1 MCGRARSAL
10 GGVVN
15 RDGLSLEENN
25 FAFQGRLTCG
35 EEVQIRTEDGSR
47 GDLVWLID
55 FEQPDRNDWLVVIQ
69 LTIVNGKYNR
79 LPDLVVFVNGLPL
92 AVIEL
97 KNPKDVNATIKSAWN
112 QLQTYKSQISVI
124 FDTNEL
130 LVISDGTEVK
140 VGSLTAGFEK
150 ARGDRAIKLRSGS
163 MSEYGALCQVPVRSG
178 HILYTFSLPV
188 ILPVC
193 RSIRPRTVL

>member
-79 LPDLVVFVNGLPL
+79 RPDLVVFVNGLPL

-124 FDTNEL
+124 
-130 LVISDGTEVK
+130 
-140 VGSLTAGFEK
+140 
-150 ARGDRAIKLRSGS
+150 
-163 MSEYGALCQVPVRSG
+163 
-178 HILYTFSLPV
+178 
-188 ILPVC
+188 
-193 RSIRPRTVL
+193 